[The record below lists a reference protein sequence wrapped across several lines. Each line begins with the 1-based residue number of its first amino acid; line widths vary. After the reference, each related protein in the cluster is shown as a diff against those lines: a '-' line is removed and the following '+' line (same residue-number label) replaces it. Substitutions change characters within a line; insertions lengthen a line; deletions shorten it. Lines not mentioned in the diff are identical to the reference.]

1 MNIFVTGG
9 AGFIGSNLVIE
20 LVKQKY
26 NVKVIDNLITGRI
39 ENLSSV
45 KDKIT
50 FINASITN
58 IDILRKEL
66 KDIDIVFH
74 IAALPSVPRSVLDP
88 SSSNESNVNGTLNVL
103 IAAKENNVKRVIY
116 AGSSSAYGDTPTLP
130 KKEDMTPNPLSPYAV
145 SKLSGEYYCKVFSE
159 VYSMDT
165 VTLRYFNVFGPMQ
178 NPDSQYAAVI
188 PLFIKK
194 MINDEQPVIYG
205 DGEQTRDFTF
215 VQNVVDANI
224 LAMKYKDKFKGDV
237 FNVAASS
244 PVTVNNLVKTINLLL
259 KKDIKPI
266 YIPHRKGEILHSF
279 ADITKASQA
288 LEYTPRIN
296 FEEGLKE
303 TIDLF
308 RSDTENIEK
317 EDREN
322 NRR

>member
-1 MNIFVTGG
+1 MNILVTGG

-20 LVKQKY
+20 LVKQGY
-26 NVKVIDNLITGRI
+26 DVKVIDNLVTGKI
-39 ENLSSV
+39 ENIDSV
-45 KDKIT
+45 KESIT

-58 IDILRKEL
+58 IDILKKEF

-88 SSSNESNVNGTLNVL
+88 LLSNDSNINGTLNVL

-130 KKEDMTPNPLSPYAV
+130 KKEDMNPNPLSPYAV
-145 SKLSGEYYCKVFSE
+145 SKLSGEYYCTVFSE
-159 VYSMDT
+159 VYGMDT
-165 VTLRYFNVFGPMQ
+165 ITLRYFNVFGQRQ

-194 MINDEQPVIYG
+194 MMNDEQPTIFG

-215 VQNVVDANI
+215 VQNVVEANI
-224 LAMKYKDKFKGDV
+224 LAMKHKGKFKGDV

-244 PVTVNNLVKTINLLL
+244 PITVNNLVKTINLLL

-266 YIPHRKGEILHSF
+266 YVPHRKGDILHSF
-279 ADITKASQA
+279 ADIKKAKEKIGYLPKVS
-288 LEYTPRIN
+288 
-296 FEEGLKE
+296 FEEGLKK
-303 TIDLF
+303 TIDFL
-308 RSDTENIEK
+308 SGETSE
-317 EDREN
+317 
-322 NRR
+322 